1 MANIH
6 PRYAAHLEAWTNPTM
21 ANKTDHTTRKIDP
34 ATEQLYREV
43 RELRAITEAGF
54 TALGVTLEGLAKT
67 QAKTDTTVTKA
78 AQIAALKTDAITW
91 AVLSLILVGS
101 QAWVTSARNLPG
113 WLKAITPQPPALS
126 TTPSPHDTT
135 PIAKGDT
142 IAGYRVT
149 SAYGPRQSP
158 CKGCSSFHPAIDL
171 ATPTGTPI
179 YAPAAVEV
187 TCRSDGKSG
196 NYAEFDLAG
205 IKHQLLHLQKCT
217 PGKAQPGDTI
227 GATGSTGA
235 GTGPH
240 LDIRVKQ
247 EGQRVLPSKSVIAAI
262 LDPTTATTTSPTD
275 QELQEAIG
283 RAEGTRDA
291 NGNPTRAYLGH
302 TDPGNGKRNQ
312 GSFSYQHGAAT
323 PEEADRRWLQVLRE
337 AEQRYQDQA
346 RAKYGHPLSRAAL
359 VAILD
364 AHTQSPDAATRL
376 LKHLPT
382 HDPTPEQLIAART
395 AALQESR
402 AHMGG
407 PPMDVKADQARR
419 IEAALDAL
427 QR

>member
-1 MANIH
+1 MANIY
-6 PRYAAHLEAWTNPTM
+6 PRYAAHLEAWTNQTM
-21 ANKTDHTTRKIDP
+21 EHKTDHTTRKIDP

-67 QAKTDTTVTKA
+67 QVKTDTTVTKA

-91 AVLSLILVGS
+91 VVLSLILVGS
-101 QAWVTSARNLPG
+101 QVWVTSARNLPG
-113 WLKAITPQPPALS
+113 WLKAIMPQPPALS
-126 TTPSPHDTT
+126 TTATPSPHDAT
-135 PIAKGDT
+135 PINRGDA

-149 SAYGPRQSP
+149 SAYGPRKAP
-158 CKGCSSFHPAIDL
+158 CKGCSSYHPGIDL
-171 ATPTGTPI
+171 ATPQGTPI
-179 YAPAAVEV
+179 HAPAEVEV
-187 TCRSDGKSG
+187 TCKADPAAG
-196 NYAEFDLAG
+196 NYAQFELQG
-205 IKHQLLHLQKCT
+205 ITHQLLHLQTCK
-217 PGKAQPGDTI
+217 PGKAQPGQTI
-227 GATGSTGA
+227 GATGATGA

-262 LDPTTATTTSPTD
+262 LDPTTATTSPTD

-291 NGNPTRAYLGH
+291 NGNPTRAYQGH
-302 TDPGNGKRNQ
+302 KDPGNGKRNQ

-323 PEEADRRWLQVLRE
+323 PEEADRRWLAVLRE
-337 AEQRYQDQA
+337 AETRYQDQA

-364 AHTQSPDAATRL
+364 AHTQSPDAASRL
-376 LKHLPT
+376 LSHLPT
-382 HDPTPEQLIAART
+382 HDPSPEQLIAART

-407 PPMDVKADQARR
+407 PPMNVAQDQHRR
-419 IEAALDAL
+419 IEAALDAI
-427 QR
+427 Q

>member
-1 MANIH
+1 MQHQIH
-6 PRYAAHLEAWTNPTM
+6 HTHSLQLPSLPHWRSFINPWRAVPLAIMLTPVINQRADLLIALVPTGKPAAVA
-21 ANKTDHTTRKIDP
+21 TT
-34 ATEQLYREV
+34 
-43 RELRAITEAGF
+43 
-54 TALGVTLEGLAKT
+54 
-67 QAKTDTTVTKA
+67 
-78 AQIAALKTDAITW
+78 
-91 AVLSLILVGS
+91 
-101 QAWVTSARNLPG
+101 
-113 WLKAITPQPPALS
+113 

-135 PIAKGDT
+135 PIAKGET

-149 SAYGPRQSP
+149 SAYGPRKAP
-158 CKGCSSFHPAIDL
+158 CKGCSSYHPGIDL
-171 ATPTGTPI
+171 ATPQGTPI
-179 YAPAAVEV
+179 HAPAEVEV
-187 TCRSDGKSG
+187 TCKADPASG
-196 NYAEFDLAG
+196 NYAEFELAG

-217 PGKAQPGDTI
+217 PGKAAPGEPI
-227 GATGSTGA
+227 GATGNTGA

-247 EGQRVLPSKSVIAAI
+247 EGQRVLPSKQVIAAI
-262 LDPTTATTTSPTD
+262 LDPATAATSPTD
-275 QELQEAIG
+275 EELARAIG

-291 NGNPTRAYLGH
+291 NGNPTAAYQGH
-302 TDPGNGKRNQ
+302 KDPGNGKHNQ
-312 GSFSYQHGAAT
+312 GSFSYQHGAPS

-382 HDPTPEQLIAART
+382 HDPTPEQLITART

-402 AHMGG
+402 AAIGG
-407 PPMDVKADQARR
+407 PPMNVRADQHRR

-427 QR
+427 Q

>member
-1 MANIH
+1 MLTPLVNHRADLLIALV
-6 PRYAAHLEAWTNPTM
+6 PTGKPAAVA
-21 ANKTDHTTRKIDP
+21 TT
-34 ATEQLYREV
+34 A
-43 RELRAITEAGF
+43 
-54 TALGVTLEGLAKT
+54 
-67 QAKTDTTVTKA
+67 
-78 AQIAALKTDAITW
+78 
-91 AVLSLILVGS
+91 
-101 QAWVTSARNLPG
+101 
-113 WLKAITPQPPALS
+113 
-126 TTPSPHDTT
+126 PSPHDTT
-135 PIAKGDT
+135 PINRGAT

-149 SAYGPRQSP
+149 SAYGPRKAP
-158 CKGCSSFHPAIDL
+158 CKGCSSYHPGIDI

-179 YAPAAVEV
+179 HAPAEVEV
-187 TCRSDGKSG
+187 SCKADPASG
-196 NYAEFDLAG
+196 NYAQFELQG
-205 IKHQLLHLQKCT
+205 ITHQLLHLQTCK
-217 PGKAQPGDTI
+217 PGKAAPGQTI
-227 GATGSTGA
+227 GATGATGA

-262 LDPTTATTTSPTD
+262 LDPTTTTTATTTSPTD
-275 QELQEAIG
+275 EELARAIG

-291 NGNPTRAYLGH
+291 NGNPTAAYQGH
-302 TDPGNGKRNQ
+302 KDPGNGKRNQ

-359 VAILD
+359 VSILD

-382 HDPTPEQLIAART
+382 HDPSPEQLIAART

-407 PPMDVKADQARR
+407 PPMNVKADQARR